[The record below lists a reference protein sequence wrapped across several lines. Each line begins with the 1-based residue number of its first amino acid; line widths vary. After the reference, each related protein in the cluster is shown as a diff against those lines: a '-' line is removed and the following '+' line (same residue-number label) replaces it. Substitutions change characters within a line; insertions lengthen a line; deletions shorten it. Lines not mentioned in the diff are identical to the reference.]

1 MCSSWKMV
9 AVTSALSGLI
19 GTTSISYLLAQVG
32 IGERIGLLLAATIMC
47 TVCSVVV
54 YHQGIEEG
62 ISAT

>member
-1 MCSSWKMV
+1 MI
-9 AVTSALSGLI
+9 AVVSALAGLI
-19 GTTSISYLLAQVG
+19 GTTLISYLFVQVG
-32 IGERIGLLLAATIMC
+32 ISERASLLLAATIMC